1 MGWRGV
7 WGLRWRIILLSR
19 RIALGVVVYPLRD
32 SDTSLLCLASTVS
45 AVLRRWFRDGNDDTM
60 WNEYLKES
68 VIFPMESRPL
78 KVHPYG
84 QFARAPPSLLLF

>member
-1 MGWRGV
+1 V

-19 RIALGVVVYPLRD
+19 SIEIGVVVYPFRD
-32 SDTSLLCLASTVS
+32 SDTSLLCLASIFS
-45 AVLRRWFRDGNDDTM
+45 AVLRHWFRDGNDDTM

-68 VIFPMESRPL
+68 VIFPMEFSPL
-78 KVHPYG
+78 KVHLYC

>member
-1 MGWRGV
+1 V
-7 WGLRWRIILLSR
+7 WGLRWRIIWLSR
-19 RIALGVVVYPLRD
+19 GIGFEVVVYPFRD

-45 AVLRRWFRDGNDDTM
+45 AVLRHRFRDGNDDTM

-68 VIFPMESRPL
+68 VIFPMEFSPL
-78 KVHPYG
+78 NVHPYC